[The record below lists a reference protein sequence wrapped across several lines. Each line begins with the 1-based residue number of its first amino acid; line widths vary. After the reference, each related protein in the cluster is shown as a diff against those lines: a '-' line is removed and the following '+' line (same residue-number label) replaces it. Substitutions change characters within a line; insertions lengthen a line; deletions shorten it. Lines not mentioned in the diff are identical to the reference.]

1 MLYIIYIY
9 IFLLLIATTTIDNGN
24 RNSKLSTLNSQLFY
38 SNLTTTPSHHT
49 TQLSNCSISS
59 TIGAAKARL
68 LAGTSCGVN
77 FFTILFSFCN
87 LAFCPVRVYS
97 LRI

>member
-1 MLYIIYIY
+1 MAYH
-9 IFLLLIATTTIDNGN
+9 
-24 RNSKLSTLNSQLFY
+24 NSQLSTLNYKTPNFQLSIF
-38 SNLTTTPSHHT
+38 N
-49 TQLSNCSISS
+49 QLSNCSISF

-77 FFTILFSFCN
+77 FLTILFSFCN
-87 LAFCPVRVYS
+87 FAFCPVRVYS